1 MNGYRSVVTNI
12 TANACYLAEAITKI
26 AGGKMFELMS
36 DKPGDGLP
44 LVAWRIKV
52 RQTRSADSP
61 AESLLL
67 WL

>member
-1 MNGYRSVVTNI
+1 MNGYRSVVKNI
-12 TANACYLAEAITKI
+12 TANACYLAEEITKI
-26 AGGKMFELMS
+26 ADGNMFELMS

-52 RQTRSADSP
+52 SKTRSADSL
-61 AESLLL
+61 AESLSL